1 MTVSLRFLTS
11 LLMLTHCCAVLG
23 QPGAMLHTESK
34 KAIKLYRKAMEL
46 SRASMVSDG
55 DRAESK
61 ASVEADLLKALS
73 IDPEFAEAE
82 RIIAALRFDEGRF
95 EESRDHYAHFLALHG
110 ADFIRDHLRWA
121 ESARHALDP
130 ASMKEAMSVMWA
142 IPGVQDGPDVS
153 AISRMNKDAEFMAMA
168 LMNPVPDA
176 GDVLPAPVSTGHD
189 EYFPGVWLAG
199 EALMFT
205 RKTPAVG
212 SRHGQEDLY
221 VAMLEGGRW
230 TEPKPMIGL
239 NTPENEGAAALSGD
253 GRLICFTMCREA
265 DRPGQGS
272 HKGSCD
278 LYIAERMGD
287 RWGRPVNLGAVNSG
301 GWESQPCLSPDGQQ
315 LYFVRGSGRPTERKF
330 DIFTARRNSQG
341 QWGQAVRLGG
351 AMNTSG
357 KEMRPFIHPDG
368 QHFYFASDGLPG
380 MGGMDMYVCTL
391 SEEGKWGEPVNLG
404 WPLNTP
410 DDEAGLVVASDGRT
424 AYFSREV
431 DGQLDL
437 HSWILPDPV
446 AADATA
452 AMEGRITS
460 QDGTPLATGRISL
473 VDRTTGAPFAEAL
486 ATSEGRYHVP
496 VPLDRPFVMIAEADG
511 HMLVSERVEAGSVE
525 GRMQRDFLLDP
536 LVVGAEVVLRNVFF
550 ETGSAVL
557 DGESQAELTRVGR
570 WIASHPEVQVEVEG
584 HTDDVGSA
592 ASNMTLSE
600 QRAAAVVDA
609 LVAAGALPG
618 QLQSRGYGQTR
629 PAVQGTDEAS
639 RRKNRRT
646 ALRITEME

>member
-1 MTVSLRFLTS
+1 MTVSLRFLTC
-11 LLMLTHCCAVLG
+11 LMLIATCMTMQG
-23 QPGAMLHTESK
+23 QPAPRLHTESK

-55 DRAESK
+55 DRSETRAE
-61 ASVEADLLKALS
+61 VEGILLKALS
-73 IDPEFAEAE
+73 MDPDFAEAE

-95 EESRDHYAHFLALHG
+95 EESRDHYAHFLARDG
-110 ADFIRDHLRWA
+110 EDFIRDHLRWA

-130 ASMKEAMSVMWA
+130 ASMKAAMTAMWD
-142 IPGVQDGPDVS
+142 IPGVQQGPDVS

-168 LMNPVPDA
+168 LMNPVLET
-176 GDVLPAPVSTGHD
+176 GEVLPAPVSTGYD

-205 RKTPAVG
+205 RKTPAMG
-212 SRHGQEDLY
+212 ARHGQEDLY
-221 VAMLEGGRW
+221 VTFREGNDW
-230 TEPKPMIGL
+230 TEPKPLVGL

-287 RWGRPVNLGAVNSG
+287 RWGNPMNLGAVNSG

-315 LYFVRGSGRPTERKF
+315 LYFVRGSGRSVERKY
-330 DIFTARRNSQG
+330 DLFTAKRDSKG

-368 QHFYFASDGLPG
+368 RHFYFASDGLPG

-391 SEEGKWGEPVNLG
+391 GDNGRWGEPVNLG

-410 DDEAGLVVASDGRT
+410 SDESGLVVASDGRT

-437 HSWILPDPV
+437 HSWILPESV
-446 AADATA
+446 SAEATA

-460 QDGTPLATGRISL
+460 NDGTPLSRGRISL
-473 VDRTTGAPFAEAL
+473 LDRVTGSPFAEAL
-486 ATSEGRYHVP
+486 TSEDGRYHVP
-496 VPLDRPFVMIAEADG
+496 VPMDRPFVMIAEAEG
-511 HMLVSERVEAGSVE
+511 HMLASERVEMGSVE
-525 GRMQRDFLLDP
+525 GRVQRDFALDP
-536 LVVGAEVVLRNVFF
+536 LAVGAEVVLRNVFF
-550 ETGSAVL
+550 ETGSARL
-557 DGESQAELTRVGR
+557 DGESQAELIRVGR
-570 WIASHPEVQVEVEG
+570 WIADHPKVHVEVEG
-584 HTDDVGSA
+584 HTDDVGTA
-592 ASNMTLSE
+592 AANMLLSE
-600 QRAAAVVDA
+600 ERAAAVVGA
-609 LVAAGALPG
+609 LVAAGAQPE
-618 QLQSRGYGQTR
+618 QLTSRGYGQGR
-629 PAVQGTDEAS
+629 PAVEGTDEAS
-639 RRKNRRT
+639 RRRNRRT
-646 ALRITEME
+646 ALRITKVD